1 MVEENFI
8 GIETYLTKSQGIGG
22 KLKKE
27 VDDFIVEEI
36 PIELERKS
44 KGKNLILKIRLK
56 NWETNRFVISLSKS
70 LKVGR
75 NAITFAGTKD
85 KRAITTQ
92 YFCVANYENEV
103 KLNLKDVEI
112 LDSFRSDKCLDLGD
126 LYGNNFE
133 IGVSDIK
140 ENSEEVINKIIA
152 EMEFNQFPN
161 FFGVQRFGSSR
172 PITHIVGKQ
181 IIERRFDEAVRIYI
195 GLIFSFDRDKE
206 ARKYFY
212 DTMDPEGTIK
222 LIEGKMDYEY
232 IMLNHLK
239 EKPGD
244 YKGAIERLPRTL
256 KMMFIHGY
264 QSYLFNRIL
273 SERIKRYSIFEPMVG
288 DIVLPVDKYGLP
300 INDRYIK
307 VTKENI
313 DTIGKRI
320 KEKKAY
326 ISGVLFGSES
336 IFSEG
341 EMGEIEK
348 SVIEKEN
355 ICGDMFKI
363 REIREIASKGSR
375 RALSTPFLNLDYY
388 IKNKKA
394 NFSFALFRGSYATS
408 FLREFMK
415 QSEIFYY

>member
-326 ISGVLFGSES
+326 ISGVLFGSAR
-336 IFSEG
+336 IFTEG
-341 EMGEIEK
+341 DMGEIEK
-348 SVIEKEN
+348 YMRGYVQNQGNKGN
-355 ICGDMFKI
+355 
-363 REIREIASKGSR
+363 SKQGQQKG
-375 RALSTPFLNLDYY
+375 PFNP
-388 IKNKKA
+388 
-394 NFSFALFRGSYATS
+394 FS
-408 FLREFMK
+408 EP
-415 QSEIFYY
+415 

>member
-375 RALSTPFLNLDYY
+375 RVLSTPFLNLDYY

>member
-264 QSYLFNRIL
+264 QSYLFNKIL

-375 RALSTPFLNLDYY
+375 RVLSTPFLNLDYY

>member
-1 MVEENFI
+1 VVEENFI